1 KLMEVE
7 YTTHETEYLECNNNP
22 EIFQLFFCQAEDGIR
37 DRNVTGVQT
46 CALPISSN
54 RVLSMVA
61 WEARVMSQHSVK
73 IMTKAAQIRT
83 GVPVSRSMK
92 KGKNSTA
99 PASEPMIMMTRPPNR
114 SESHPAV
121 G

>member
-1 KLMEVE
+1 
-7 YTTHETEYLECNNNP
+7 
-22 EIFQLFFCQAEDGIR
+22 
-37 DRNVTGVQT
+37 
-46 CALPISSN
+46 
-54 RVLSMVA
+54 MVA

-114 SESHPAV
+114 SESHPARSEERRV
-121 G
+121 GKEGRARRGAEEEEKKEGVGRAETRARHDAR